1 MTCTGSST
9 TGSVTRRTTDVPLR
23 FRQAARALLLD
34 ADDHVLL
41 VRFEFPTATVWA
53 LPGGGL
59 DDDESVADGLRRELF
74 EELGLSGFE
83 LGPHVWNREQVI
95 PMMTG
100 HDGQQ
105 DRIHLVRV
113 DRFEPEP
120 TIGWDAL
127 RAEHVHEIR
136 WWSLDELAE
145 VPTDPDGRPGQV
157 RFAPRRLA
165 ALVRDLLEAGP
176 PATPIDTGV

>member
-1 MTCTGSST
+1 MA
-9 TGSVTRRTTDVPLR
+9 LR

-34 ADDHVLL
+34 PDDHVLL
-41 VRFEFPTATVWA
+41 VRFEFPTATVWG

-59 DDDESVADGLRRELF
+59 DEGESVADALRRELH

-83 LGPHVWNREQVI
+83 LGPHVWNREHVI

-105 DRIHLVRV
+105 DRIHLVRL

-120 TIGWDAL
+120 TIGWEAM
-127 RAEHVHEIR
+127 RAEHVHEVR
-136 WWSLDELAE
+136 WWSLDELAG
-145 VPTDPDGRPGQV
+145 VPTDVEVSPGQV
-157 RFAPRRLA
+157 RCSPRRLA
-165 ALVRDLLEAGP
+165 SLVRDLLDSGP
-176 PATPIDTGV
+176 PSAPIDTGI

>member
-1 MTCTGSST
+1 M
-9 TGSVTRRTTDVPLR
+9 PLQ
-23 FRQAARALLLD
+23 FRQAVRALLLD
-34 ADDHVLL
+34 PDDHILL
-41 VRFEFPTATVWA
+41 VRFEFPTASVWT

-59 DDDESVADGLRRELF
+59 DEGESADDGLRRELH
-74 EELGLSGFE
+74 EELGLVGFE
-83 LGPHVWNREQVI
+83 LGPHVWNREHVI

-136 WWSLDELAE
+136 WWSVDELVR
-145 VPTDPDGRPGQV
+145 VPTDLEVAPGQV

-165 ALVRDLLEAGP
+165 ALVRDLLDTGP
-176 PATPIDTGV
+176 PTTPIDTGI

>member
-1 MTCTGSST
+1 MT
-9 TGSVTRRTTDVPLR
+9 LR

-34 ADDHVLL
+34 PDDSVLL
-41 VRFEFPTATVWA
+41 VRFEFPTATVWG

-59 DDDESVADGLRRELF
+59 DDGESVADGLRRELL
-74 EELGLSGFE
+74 EELGLTEFQ
-83 LGPHVWNREQVI
+83 LGPHVWNREHVI

-105 DRIHLVRV
+105 DQIHVVRI

-120 TIGWDAL
+120 TIGWEAL

-136 WWSLDELAE
+136 WWSLDELAT
-145 VPTDPDGRPGQV
+145 VPTDLDVWPGQV

-165 ALVRDLLEAGP
+165 ALVRDLLDSGP
-176 PATPIDTGV
+176 PTSPLDTGI